1 MTRLYKKMKNYH
13 KWLALIFT
21 LFFILFAFSGILMN
35 HRTLISGIDVNRK
48 WLPKSYKLQNWN
60 LASVKSAV
68 EVAKDSIIIYG
79 GAGIWLTNNDFISW
93 KPFMDGLPKG
103 SDRRKIFDFIKTP
116 NGDFYA
122 GTRFGLY
129 KFSKGSSEW
138 RLCSLPENDQFV
150 TALEVADSKLLV
162 LTRNHLYQSPI
173 DAPSFLPVKVELI
186 PPAGS
191 KPNIT
196 IFRLFWIIHS
206 GELYGIA
213 GRLIVDL
220 VGLTMIFLCIT
231 GLIFFFFP
239 KIIKRAKAKKRLS
252 RMKKVTKFSY
262 NWHLK
267 IGIYSSLFLLVVSFT
282 GIFLRPP
289 FLLMVVN
296 GKVNQSTSAKT
307 INEVFWHDKFRDI
320 KYDQSKKLFLLAT
333 SDGIF
338 YNDDNFAN
346 YFKTFDT
353 EPPIS
358 VMGINVFEILDNSD
372 YLIGSFSGAFQWNPF
387 NGTVVNYITGEP
399 IQQKTGLSSPF
410 GSLAIAGYTKI
421 NNQEFFFD
429 YDKGVIAEANSKA
442 SIQMPKVVKDN
453 FPFPLWN
460 FAQEIHTC
468 RIYSPIISDFYI
480 LIVPLAGLAMLV
492 ITITGVIMWFLKKK
506 TSDTRHQTSE
516 KANTNN
522 EQLSTNN

>member
-1 MTRLYKKMKNYH
+1 MTRLYKKMKSYH

-35 HRTLISGIDVNRK
+35 HRTLISGIDVNRT

-60 LASVKSAV
+60 LASAKSAV
-68 EVAKDSIIIYG
+68 EVGEDSVIVFG
-79 GAGIWLTNNDFISW
+79 GAGIWLTDKSFYSW

-103 SDRRKIFDFIKTP
+103 SDRRKIFDLIKTP
-116 NGDFYA
+116 NGDFYT

-129 KFSKGSSEW
+129 KFSKGDKEW
-138 RLCSLPENDQFV
+138 RLCSLPKNDQFV
-150 TALEVADSKLLV
+150 TTLEVADSKLLV

-173 DAPSFLPVKVELI
+173 DAPVFSPAKIVLI
-186 PPAGS
+186 PPTGS
-191 KPNIT
+191 RPNIT

-220 VGLTMIFLCIT
+220 VGITMIFLCIT

-252 RMKKVTKFSY
+252 RMKKLTKFSY

-267 IGIYSSLFLLVVSFT
+267 IGIYASLLLLVVSFT

-289 FLLMVVN
+289 FLLLVVN
-296 GKVNQSTSAKT
+296 GHVNQRQPKEGYD
-307 INEVFWHDKFRDI
+307 IFWHDKLREI
-320 KYDQSKKLFLLAT
+320 RYDQSRKLFLLAT

-338 YNDDNFAN
+338 YSDDNFITC
-346 YFKTFDT
+346 FKTFDN
-353 EPPIS
+353 EPSVS
-358 VMGINVFEILDNSD
+358 VMGINVFEILDNGD
-372 YLIGSFSGAFQWNPF
+372 YLVGSFSGAFQWNPF

-399 IQQKTGLSSPF
+399 IQQEAGLSSPF
-410 GSLAIAGYTKI
+410 GSLAIAGYARV
-421 NNQEFFFD
+421 NSQEYFFD
-429 YDKGVIAEANSKA
+429 YDKGVIAYVNSKT
-442 SIQMPKVVKDN
+442 SIPMPKVVKDN

-468 RIYSPIISDFYI
+468 RIYSPLISDFYI
-480 LIVPLAGLAMLV
+480 LIVPLAGLAMIV
-492 ITITGVIMWFLKKK
+492 ITITGAIMWFLKKK
-506 TSDTRHQTSE
+506 TSDTRLQISE

-522 EQLSTNN
+522 GQPSTNN

>member
-173 DAPSFLPVKVELI
+173 DAPSFLPIKVELI

-213 GRLIVDL
+213 GRLIIDL

-262 NWHLK
+262 NLHLK

-307 INEVFWHDKFRDI
+307 INEVFWHDKLRDI

-338 YNDDNFAN
+338 YSDDNFLTC
-346 YFKTFDT
+346 FKTFDT

-358 VMGINVFEILDNSD
+358 VMGISVFEILDNSD